1 MLFSF
6 WPCYDSLTRLNNAT
20 CKRHLLLWNVHYKLF
35 NHMYPANTDSTQ
47 RAQTIEMDRT
57 IRKMNSSFMWI
68 SLTTCFCQVS
78 VDFIYLCLF
87 RIVISYVVHYK
98 RHSVP
103 KRSHLLGHEYTR
115 NQGCH
120 EMFHMREESLLIVLK
135 GLK

>member
-1 MLFSF
+1 MFNTNCF
-6 WPCYDSLTRLNNAT
+6 IIICIRC
-20 CKRHLLLWNVHYKLF
+20 CK
-35 NHMYPANTDSTQ
+35 TDSTQ

-87 RIVISYVVHYK
+87 RIVISYVAHYK
-98 RHSVP
+98 RHSVL

-115 NQGCH
+115 NQGCR

-135 GLK
+135 VLKIIVFVNGLACLLFRSGNWYN